1 MVVVRWCWVGNDF
14 ELISL
19 LPPPLLLLLL
29 LCNLGLIIHMD
40 LHMDLMS
47 LRYRF
52 QMGLKNLMTCMDMM
66 NFLSM
71 LLGFKRR

>member
-1 MVVVRWCWVGNDF
+1 MVVVRWCWVGGDF

-19 LPPPLLLLLL
+19 LPPLLLLLLL
-29 LCNLGLIIHMD
+29 LCNLGSIIHMD
-40 LHMDLMS
+40 LYMDLMS
-47 LRYRF
+47 LQYRF
-52 QMGLKNLMTCMDMM
+52 QMGLKNLMTCMDLM